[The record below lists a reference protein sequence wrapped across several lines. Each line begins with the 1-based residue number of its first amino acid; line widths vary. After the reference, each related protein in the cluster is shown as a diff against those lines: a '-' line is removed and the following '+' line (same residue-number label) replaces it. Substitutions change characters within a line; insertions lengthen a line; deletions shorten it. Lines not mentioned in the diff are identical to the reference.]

1 MSLQALPQPA
11 PLGACLRWVGVGSSC
26 RQPQR
31 SGGQPGIY
39 SSLPRVLLR
48 VSQLLKAEDGVC
60 FPVLEIPECQSPRK
74 AVPPALTGGGE
85 KEEQKPS
92 SHSSSLDFFSL
103 GKVDFLHKSPEHMSG
118 YLSKRVDRRCQNPA
132 SSSALHDSNRGNQ
145 GFLGF

>member
-1 MSLQALPQPA
+1 MGGGGELLPA
-11 PLGACLRWVGVGSSC
+11 TAKEW
-26 RQPQR
+26 
-31 SGGQPGIY
+31 GQPGIY

-103 GKVDFLHKSPEHMSG
+103 GKMDFLHKSPEHMSG
-118 YLSKRVDRRCQNPA
+118 YLSKRLDRRCQNPA
-132 SSSALHDSNRGNQ
+132 SSSALHDSNGGNQ